1 MSESGLSKYRT
12 YRGLT
17 KALLTAGGLWPY
29 HNSSIFYRVWPYLQI
44 IVSSGMVLAI
54 LGFVREHFS
63 NVDLVTRAL
72 SVMTSHL
79 TTIVKL
85 MCLAINREDL
95 VELHKHLDPYVENLL
110 KTFKST
116 DVILKDVNSFR
127 FLTWGLTFFAFIA
140 TCVLIFMP
148 LLAILHCHQQGIE
161 LTNYPLIYPSVYPW
175 KIISNG
181 WVYKANYIFELT
193 ATLILFSVTASVDS
207 LFNLYVFQMVGQLRE
222 ISYCITHLDS
232 FDKNNSVVKCIV
244 QYEKLMKCA
253 VLLEKIYGYIVL
265 WIMATNAVVLCS
277 LLFQMSQ
284 MKSISITRE
293 LLFIT
298 YIAMKIIQTF
308 IYTWGGS
315 YLTDEVIW
323 KIFLNQNYKDA
334 VYASNWFG
342 NKNLTTTVKMTLC
355 QKSLIL
361 TACNFFIVSVK
372 LFVMV
377 MNTTLS
383 FFFLLQ
389 AMDS

>member
-1 MSESGLSKYRT
+1 MSESSLSKYRT

-63 NVDLVTRAL
+63 NVALVTRGL

-79 TTIVKL
+79 TTMFKL

-95 VELHKHLDPYVENLL
+95 AELHEHLDPYVENLL

-116 DVILKDVNSFR
+116 DLILKDVNSFR
-127 FLTWGLTFFAFIA
+127 LLSWGLTFFAFIA
-140 TCVLIFMP
+140 TCALIFMP
-148 LLAILHCHQQGIE
+148 LLVILHYHQQGIE

-181 WVYKANYIFELT
+181 WVYKANYVFESI
-193 ATLILFSVTASVDS
+193 ATLIMFFVTASVDS

-232 FDKNNSVVKCIV
+232 FDKNNSVVQCVV
-244 QYEKLMKCA
+244 QYEKLMKCM
-253 VLLEKIYGYIVL
+253 VLLEKIYGFIFL

-277 LLFQMSQ
+277 LLFQISQ
-284 MKSISITRE
+284 MKSISITRG
-293 LLFIT
+293 LLFTT
-298 YIAMKIIQTF
+298 YITLKVIQTF
-308 IYTWGGS
+308 MYTWGGS
-315 YLTDEVIW
+315 YLTDEV
-323 KIFLNQNYKDA
+323 
-334 VYASNWFG
+334 
-342 NKNLTTTVKMTLC
+342 
-355 QKSLIL
+355 
-361 TACNFFIVSVK
+361 
-372 LFVMV
+372 

-383 FFFLLQ
+383 YFFLLE